1 MNYLLIIILFILCLY
16 DYLKYKQ
23 LLSPTLIFNA
33 IWFVTLLLYE
43 LKLSYLQQDLSNR
56 TILIFYLCVISFNI
70 TIFLLKKIN
79 YKPLNILKSKYHSS
93 FSLKNK
99 LKMAKIIS
107 IVIFL
112 LEVLYSGG
120 VPLIWKILGINKTY
134 FDFGISSLNGA
145 FCGLIILLGAYSF
158 GQKNLDK
165 YLYLTMGL
173 LMLSRQVII
182 SIIIE
187 GLLFCYI
194 SKKIK
199 LSFKKVLLI
208 LTCLFLAFTVLGNFR
223 SGSNEMNRVFKAK
236 EEFVNIPTSI
246 KWVYSYMT
254 FSVSNFNN
262 LVSMTNGNVNHGTT
276 IMEELL
282 PSVVLDKINI
292 KKNFSSSY
300 LVSLN
305 YTVSTYLPALYL
317 DFGIIGISVFNIFI
331 AFLGYRLY
339 LKTRLNDVAS
349 DNDAMCYSIYAHN
362 IIFLFFINMFF
373 YLPIIVQF
381 FYSLIIFGTNSDK
394 KVGD

>member
-1 MNYLLIIILFILCLY
+1 MNYVLIILLFVLCMY

-23 LLSPTLIFNA
+23 ILSPTLIFNA
-33 IWFVTLLLYE
+33 IWFVTLSLYE

-56 TILIFYLCVISFNI
+56 TILIFYFCVLSFNI
-70 TIFLLKKIN
+70 VIFLLKKFN
-79 YKPLNILKSKYHSS
+79 YKPSNILKLKYNNS

-99 LKMAKIIS
+99 LKVAKLIS
-107 IVIFL
+107 IFIFI
-112 LEVLYSGG
+112 LEILYSGG
-120 VPLIWKILGINKTY
+120 VPLIWKILGVNKTY
-134 FDFGISSLNGA
+134 FDFGIPSLNGA

-158 GQKNLDK
+158 SQKNLDK
-165 YLYLTMGL
+165 YLYLFMGL

-194 SKKIK
+194 SKRVK
-199 LSFKKVLLI
+199 LSLKKVLLI
-208 LTCLFLAFTVLGNFR
+208 LICLFLAFTALGNFR
-223 SGSNEMNRVFKAK
+223 SGSDEMNKVFKAK

-246 KWVYSYMT
+246 KWAYSYMT

-262 LVSMTNGNVNHGTT
+262 LVGMTNGNVNHGAT
-276 IMEELL
+276 IMEDLL
-282 PSVVLDKINI
+282 PNVILNKIDI
-292 KKNFSSSY
+292 KKNFSSNY

-317 DFGIIGISVFNIFI
+317 DFGIIGIVIFNVFI

-339 LKTRLNDVAS
+339 LKTKLKDIVF
-349 DNDAMCYSIYAHN
+349 DGDAMYYSIYVHN
-362 IIFLFFINMFF
+362 IIFLFFTNMFI

-381 FYSLIIFGTNSDK
+381 FYSLIIFGKNNEMKD
-394 KVGD
+394 GE